1 MREGVMSVYE
11 QLPAQQARV
20 VDLLLEGLSTK
31 EIAKRMRLSQYTV
44 RNYLGV
50 IFLRYG
56 VKSRSE
62 LIARELSARI

>member
-1 MREGVMSVYE
+1 MSVYE